1 MNRCDHDSPDHQC
14 ITGFLDIVK
23 YKRYMSSR
31 KIFAFL
37 SNLQKLIFW
46 AFLVLILHQ
55 YVSDIDTLTQHVM
68 VNGERIE
75 ILESCNCQDSLT
87 TVLVHSHPF
96 NKGDMLYV

>member
-1 MNRCDHDSPDHQC
+1 MILLIISLTQVP
-14 ITGFLDIVK
+14 GIVSSI
-23 YKRYMSSR
+23 RYMSSR
-31 KIFAFL
+31 KFFAFL

-75 ILESCNCQDSLT
+75 ILESCNCQDYLT
-87 TVLVHSHPF
+87 TVLVQSHPF